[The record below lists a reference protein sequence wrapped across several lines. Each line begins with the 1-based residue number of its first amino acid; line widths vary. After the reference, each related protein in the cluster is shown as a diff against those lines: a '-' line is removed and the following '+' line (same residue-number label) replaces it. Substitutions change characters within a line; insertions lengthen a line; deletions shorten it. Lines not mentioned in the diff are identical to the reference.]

1 MYAMGAF
8 YPKSGAAL
16 APGPGIIYS
25 GSMKRLPILVVL
37 AAVLLGA
44 GFYFWQSRSGSGVP
58 SVSTSVDFIR
68 QIGELHVLR
77 ASVKE
82 IVTSK
87 IGDASWIKTPGKL
100 AIICHFDIKYKYN
113 LQKARVVAGSRED
126 GSRYCM
132 IHLPR
137 HDIGRQLEHE
147 VFAPV
152 GHRNQLPLSQQL
164 GDLGLGVNVRTHQH
178 GDVDAV
184 LSESVVQLG
193 RPGEHVIAQN
203 VVDAIQH
210 VR

>member
-1 MYAMGAF
+1 
-8 YPKSGAAL
+8 
-16 APGPGIIYS
+16 
-25 GSMKRLPILVVL
+25 MKRLLIVL
-37 AAVLLGA
+37 PLVLLVGA
-44 GFYFWQSRSGSGVP
+44 AAYVAGRRVSSGGSVP

-87 IGDASWIKTPGKL
+87 IGDASWLKTPGKL

-137 HDIGRQLEHE
+137 HEYEVATREIRFYDEQDGTWLGFTLKTPPDEKTKALDAARQQAEIQAKAFLTEME
-147 VFAPV
+147 GEIQASA
-152 GHRNQLPLSQQL
+152 NATLSQ
-164 GDLGLGVNVRTHQH
+164 
-178 GDVDAV
+178 
-184 LSESVVQLG
+184 
-193 RPGEHVIAQN
+193 IARAFGYS
-203 VVDAIQH
+203 DISIEFEK
-210 VR
+210 